1 MTFDQTPL
9 GGAYLVAPELFRD
22 ERGFFAYTFD
32 LKNFGDAGLSGGIV
46 QSNVSFNHRRGTL
59 RGMHFQA
66 EPVPQPKLVRCTA
79 GSIYDVIVDL
89 RPDSPTHKQ
98 WFGVELSQANRLAL
112 YIPAGFAHGFQTM
125 MDDSEV
131 LYEMFAPFAPDTAR
145 GVRYDDAAFGIRWP
159 LAVTVISDRDKKYPD
174 YTGSNRS

>member
-1 MTFDQTPL
+1 
-9 GGAYLVAPELFRD
+9 
-22 ERGFFAYTFD
+22 
-32 LKNFGDAGLSGGIV
+32 
-46 QSNVSFNHRRGTL
+46 
-59 RGMHFQA
+59 
-66 EPVPQPKLVRCTA
+66 
-79 GSIYDVIVDL
+79 
-89 RPDSPTHKQ
+89 
-98 WFGVELSQANRLAL
+98 
-112 YIPAGFAHGFQTM
+112 M

>member
-1 MTFDQTPL
+1 MTFEQTPL
-9 GGAYLVAPELFRD
+9 AGAYVIAPELLRD

-32 LKNFGDAGLSGGIV
+32 LKRFEAAGLSGGIV

-66 EPVPQPKLVRCTA
+66 DPVPQPKLVRCTA

-89 RPDSPTHKQ
+89 RPASPTHKH
-98 WFGVELSQANRLAL
+98 WFGVELSSANHLAV
-112 YIPAGFAHGFQTM
+112 YIPAGFAHGFQTFA
-125 MDDSEV
+125 DDAEV

-145 GVRYDDAAFGIRWP
+145 GVRYDDPAFGIRWP
-159 LAVTVISDRDKKYPD
+159 LAVTVMSDRDKKYAD
-174 YTGSNRS
+174 YVK